1 MLILELYVIST
12 VYCIKEYDDDDD
24 DDDDDDN
31 TLQSATRLQTGGRT
45 DGRHHVPIADH
56 IQCTKTYYIPLQL
69 NTIIVLLVIMMC
81 ANKSKHT
88 HYYNVLRSHVTFP

>member
-1 MLILELYVIST
+1 VLILELYVIST

-56 IQCTKTYYIPLQL
+56 TVYQNILYSTPTEYHNCVVSDYD
-69 NTIIVLLVIMMC
+69 VC
-81 ANKSKHT
+81 E
-88 HYYNVLRSHVTFP
+88 